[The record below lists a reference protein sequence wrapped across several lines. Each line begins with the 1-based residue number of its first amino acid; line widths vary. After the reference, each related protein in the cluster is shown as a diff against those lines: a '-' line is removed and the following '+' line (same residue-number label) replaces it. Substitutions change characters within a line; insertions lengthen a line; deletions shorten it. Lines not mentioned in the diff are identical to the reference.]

1 MKGNVFNKLYF
12 LSFVLC
18 CFYLTFEG
26 AFQYVLGTE
35 YTDKVLMGNYVR
47 FLLSYG
53 MIRVI
58 ILGDHNGNKSP
69 DICTKQCGVILRVK
83 SPTKHRPIRNHK

>member
-1 MKGNVFNKLYF
+1 M
-12 LSFVLC
+12 LC

-26 AFQYVLGTE
+26 AFQYVLVTE

-69 DICTKQCGVILRVK
+69 SICIIEITNDSQQKENHWLCTKTF
-83 SPTKHRPIRNHK
+83 PDFN